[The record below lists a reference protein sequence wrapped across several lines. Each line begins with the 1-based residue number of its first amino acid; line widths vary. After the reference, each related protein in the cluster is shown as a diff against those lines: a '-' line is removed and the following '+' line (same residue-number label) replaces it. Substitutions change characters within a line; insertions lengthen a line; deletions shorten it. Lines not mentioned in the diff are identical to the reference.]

1 MAKIRKYL
9 RFKLTFVPMNRDK
22 SSNNLGIPE
31 GKTLVLFDGY
41 CNLCN
46 GAVQFILKRD
56 KKERF
61 YFASLSW
68 PIADE
73 VLANFPKLQ
82 NVDSILVY
90 RDGKIYDQSSAALK
104 IAAGLGA
111 LWPLMGVFWIIP
123 KFIRDVVYAFIAR
136 NRYKWF
142 GKKDTCMMPD
152 KDVSYRFLGKN

>member
-1 MAKIRKYL
+1 M
-9 RFKLTFVPMNRDK
+9 
-22 SSNNLGIPE
+22 SSIPE

-56 KKERF
+56 KKEEF

-73 VLANFPKLQ
+73 ILTEYPQYK

-90 RDGKIYDQSSAALK
+90 REGKVYDQSSGALK
-104 IAAGLGA
+104 IAAGMGS

-123 KFIRDVVYAFIAR
+123 KFIRDAVYRFIAK
-136 NRYKWF
+136 NRYRWF
-142 GKKDTCMMPD
+142 GKKDACMIPD
-152 KDVSYRFLGKN
+152 KPVSHRFVKK